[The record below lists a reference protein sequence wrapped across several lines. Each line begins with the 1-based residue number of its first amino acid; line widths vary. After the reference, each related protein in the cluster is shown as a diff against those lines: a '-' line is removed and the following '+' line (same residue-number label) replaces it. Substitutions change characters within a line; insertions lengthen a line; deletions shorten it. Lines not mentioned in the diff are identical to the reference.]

1 MDEKLLAQRLRAFSA
16 DRDWDQ
22 FHTPKNLAISISTE
36 AAELLELF
44 QWSRGTGA
52 WAELAEP
59 ALHARVEEELADVLL
74 YLIRFADRAGIDLQ
88 AAALRKLEVNA
99 RKYPAEK
106 VRGSDKKYNEP

>member
-1 MDEKLLAQRLRAFSA
+1 MDEMLLAGRLRAFAA

-44 QWSRGTGA
+44 QWSRGTGG

-59 ALHARVEEELADVLL
+59 ALLARVEEELADVLL

-99 RKYPAEK
+99 KKYPVEK

>member
-1 MDEKLLAQRLRAFSA
+1 MDEKLLAESLRAFAA

-44 QWSRGTGA
+44 QWSRGSGG
-52 WAELAEP
+52 WDELAQP
-59 ALHARVEEELADVLL
+59 ALRARVEEELADVLL

-88 AAALRKLEVNA
+88 SAALRKLNMNA
-99 RKYPAEK
+99 AKYPVERS
-106 VRGSDKKYNEP
+106 RGSDKKYNEE